1 MRRLRRLTAQTAISL
16 AAGAFVVACGQK
28 GPLYLPEKPGAVVT
42 RPAPAPEPA
51 PESSPPEEPDDDEKS
66 EPPP

>member
-1 MRRLRRLTAQTAISL
+1 MRRLRRLTAQTAIGL
-16 AAGAFVVACGQK
+16 AAGAFVAACGQK
-28 GPLYLPEKPGAVVT
+28 GPLYLPEKPRDVVT

-51 PESSPPEEPDDDEKS
+51 PESSAPKKPDDDEKS